1 MNDGTH
7 GLRAAVGRDVRA
19 MNEPATQS
27 GYPLEPVGVPAA
39 VAAPDAAETGPGMT
53 PKARWALAITSI
65 AVFMVTLDNLVV
77 TTAIPVLRED
87 LHAGLSGLQWTV
99 NAYTLTF
106 AVLLLTGAAL
116 GDRFGRRR
124 LLAIGIAIFTAA
136 SAAAALAPSIGAL
149 DVARAAQGVGGAIVM
164 PLTLTI
170 LSAAVPAE
178 RRGVALGIWGGIS
191 GLAVAFGPL
200 VGGAI
205 VTGISW
211 HWIFWLNVPI
221 GLVLAPLVLLR
232 LDESRGPASTLDL
245 PGLVLASSGLVG
257 IVSGLVRAN
266 EVGWTSPGIV
276 GSFLAGAAL
285 LVGFVAWELHTE
297 HPMLPMRFFRNRTFA
312 LANVASLLMFFGMF
326 GAIFFISQFF
336 QTVQGLSPF
345 QSGLRI
351 LPWTAMPMLVAPIAG
366 ALSDRIGGHRLMG
379 VGLALQAIGLAWI
392 AAVATPTTPYV
403 KFIGPFLV
411 AGVGMSLFFAPV
423 AHVVLSSVRPER
435 EGQAS
440 GANNAIRELGGVF
453 GVAVLAAVFTVNGGY
468 GSGQQFVDGMN
479 PAVTIGAAL
488 VAVGAI
494 AAFAI
499 KTSPRTEPVAV
510 VDETPFVTACA
521 CVACWCAPDG
531 DAAATE
537 DDQVGDN
544 IPILAG
550 AS

>member
-1 MNDGTH
+1 MTASQH
-7 GLRAAVGRDVRA
+7 ALAPVSTTPRAR
-19 MNEPATQS
+19 
-27 GYPLEPVGVPAA
+27 
-39 VAAPDAAETGPGMT
+39 MT
-53 PKARWALAITSI
+53 PKALWTLAITSV

-77 TTAIPVLRED
+77 TTAIPVIRED
-87 LHAGLSGLQWTV
+87 LDASLSGLQWTV

-136 SAAAALAPSIGAL
+136 SAAAALAPSIVAL

-170 LSAAVPAE
+170 LSAAVPAD
-178 RRGVALGIWGGIS
+178 RRGLALGIWGGIS

-205 VTGISW
+205 VSGISW

-221 GLVLAPLVLLR
+221 GLALLPLILLR

-245 PGLVLASSGLVG
+245 PGLALGSTGLVG
-257 IVSGLVRAN
+257 IVWALVRAN
-266 EVGWTSPGIV
+266 DVGWTAPRVVAAFAGGV
-276 GSFLAGAAL
+276 GL
-285 LVGFVAWELHTE
+285 LVAFVAWEQRTE

-312 LANVASLLMFFGMF
+312 LANVASLFMFFGMF
-326 GAIFFISQFF
+326 GSIFFISQFF

-366 ALSDRIGGHRLMG
+366 AASDRIGGQRLMG
-379 VGLALQAIGLAWI
+379 AGLALQAIGLAWI
-392 AAVATPTTPYV
+392 AAVATPTTAYV
-403 KFIGPFLV
+403 AFVGPFLIS
-411 AGVGMSLFFAPV
+411 GVGMALFFAPV
-423 AHVVLSSVRPER
+423 ANVVLSSVRSEE

-453 GVAVLAAVFTVNGGY
+453 GVAVLAAVFAAKGSY
-468 GSGQQFVDGMN
+468 ASGQEFVDGMN
-479 PAVTIGAAL
+479 PAVLIGAAL
-488 VAVGAI
+488 VALGAV

-499 KTSPRTEPVAV
+499 KRAPLPEHADLPLL
-510 VDETPFVTACA
+510 EACA
-521 CVACWCAPDG
+521 CASCWCAPPADG
-531 DAAATE
+531 SAIRDEDAPRAAE
-537 DDQVGDN
+537 P
-544 IPILAG
+544 PILAG
-550 AS
+550 AT